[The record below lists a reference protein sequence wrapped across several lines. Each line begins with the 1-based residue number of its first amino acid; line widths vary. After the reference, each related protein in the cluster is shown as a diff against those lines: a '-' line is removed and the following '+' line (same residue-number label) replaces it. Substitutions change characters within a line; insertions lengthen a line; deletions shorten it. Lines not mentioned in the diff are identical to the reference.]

1 MKWTISHIPESNI
14 IHIETAGKISVDM
27 LNQMIKEGVE
37 TGELHNSRLFLVDHR
52 KALGSLSLPESLDRP
67 QIADKLGVPR
77 HSRIAQVV
85 SEENLEKFKNLEI
98 ITENRG
104 YQLLIFTDIKL
115 AKEWLS
121 S

>member
-1 MKWTISHIPESNI
+1 MEF
-14 IHIETAGKISVDM
+14 EEDALARYM
-27 LNQMIKEGVE
+27 LDQMIKEGVKA
-37 TGELHNSRLFLVDHR
+37 GELHNSRLFLVDHR
-52 KALGSLSLPESLDRP
+52 KALGSLNLPESIDRP
-67 QIADKLGVPR
+67 RMADKLGVPR

-85 SEENLEKFKNLEI
+85 LEKNLEKFKILEL